1 MWWARRWQASYTVP
15 VTGLVFLAFLK
26 GGGEEGEEEEEKGVR
41 VNSETKESAPLGA
54 DSFIS
59 E

>member
-1 MWWARRWQASYTVP
+1 M
-15 VTGLVFLAFLK
+15 TGLVFLAFLK